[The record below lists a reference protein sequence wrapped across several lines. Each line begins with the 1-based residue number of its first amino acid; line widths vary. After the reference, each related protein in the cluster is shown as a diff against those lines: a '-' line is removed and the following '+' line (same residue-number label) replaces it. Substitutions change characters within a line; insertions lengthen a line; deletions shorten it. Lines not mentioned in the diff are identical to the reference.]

1 VTLKEKIQS
10 DLKEA
15 VGAKDKLRTTVLRLL
30 LAEIK
35 NAEIAQRNTLNDDKI
50 LNVVGSEIKKH
61 KESIE
66 AFKNGSRNDL
76 VAKEEAELKY
86 LIGYLPPQ
94 VDLTEIKRLAQ
105 QTIEEVGAISIK
117 DKGKV
122 MAKLMPQLKGRA
134 DGRDISNAVDELL
147 SNTA

>member
-1 VTLKEKIQS
+1 MTLKEKIQS

-15 VGAKDKLRTTVLRLL
+15 VGSKDKQRASVLRLL

-35 NAEIAQRNTLNDDKI
+35 NAEIAQKNALNDDKV
-50 LNVVGSEIKKH
+50 LNVIGSEIKKH

-66 AFKNGSRNDL
+66 AFKNGSRSDL
-76 VAKEEAELKY
+76 VAKEEAELNY
-86 LIGYLPPQ
+86 LIDYLPPQ
-94 VDLTEIKRLAQ
+94 VDLTEIKRLAH

-117 DKGKV
+117 DKRKV

-134 DGRDISNAVDELL
+134 DGRDISNTVDELL
-147 SNTA
+147 SSTT